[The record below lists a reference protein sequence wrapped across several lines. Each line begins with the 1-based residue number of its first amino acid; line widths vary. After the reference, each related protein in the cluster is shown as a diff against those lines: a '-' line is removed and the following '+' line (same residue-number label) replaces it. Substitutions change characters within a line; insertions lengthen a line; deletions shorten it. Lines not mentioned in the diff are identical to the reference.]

1 MPGYFFLQH
10 PAILEDRRRKLRPD
24 PPPSSV
30 NPLDIGKPKDPEDS
44 IPIPP
49 PKKIKNVVRKRDK
62 KIEVEVQEHPSDEP
76 PVITKKKTITIKKN
90 AKSIIKESTPE
101 DTDIRDITKRISTL
115 GKRSENNLQKDS
127 IVEKNVETTENTE

>member
-24 PPPSSV
+24 PPPSVV
-30 NPLDIGKPKDPEDS
+30 NPLDIGKPKDPEDL

-62 KIEVEVQEHPSDEP
+62 KIEIEIKEP
-76 PVITKKKTITIKKN
+76 PVDEPVVVTKRRTVTIKKN
-90 AKSIIKESTPE
+90 AKPLIKESADVDDPVV
-101 DTDIRDITKRISTL
+101 DITKRISTL
-115 GKRSENNLQKDS
+115 GKKPENNLRNS
-127 IVEKNVETTENTE
+127 IDNNDTPTQTSQ

>member
-24 PPPSSV
+24 PPPSVV
-30 NPLDIGKPKDPEDS
+30 NPLEIGKPKDPEDL

-62 KIEVEVQEHPSDEP
+62 KVEIEIKEPPADEP
-76 PVITKKKTITIKKN
+76 VVVTKKRTVTIKKN
-90 AKSIIKESTPE
+90 AKPIVETNVADDPIV
-101 DTDIRDITKRISTL
+101 DITKRISTL
-115 GKRSENNLQKDS
+115 GKKPENNLRNS
-127 IVEKNVETTENTE
+127 IDQNDTPSQTSQ

>member
-24 PPPSSV
+24 PPPNTI
-30 NPLDIGKPKDPEDS
+30 NPVDIGKPKNPEDL

-62 KIEVEVQEHPSDEP
+62 KIEVEVQEPPSDEP
-76 PVITKKKTITIKKN
+76 IKVTKKRTVTIKKN
-90 AKSIIKESTPE
+90 AKPIIKETVDDDSSVH
-101 DTDIRDITKRISTL
+101 DITKRISTL
-115 GKRSENNLQKDS
+115 GKKNLQKDS
-127 IVEKNVETTENTE
+127 IEKNDETPESSE

>member
-24 PPPSSV
+24 PPPSII
-30 NPLDIGKPKDPEDS
+30 NPVDIGKPKDPEDL

-62 KIEVEVQEHPSDEP
+62 KIEVEVQEPPSEEP
-76 PVITKKKTITIKKN
+76 LKVTKKKTVTIKKN
-90 AKSIIKESTPE
+90 AKPIIKESNDE
-101 DTDIRDITKRISTL
+101 DSVIHDITKRISTL
-115 GKRSENNLQKDS
+115 GKRTENNLQKDN
-127 IVEKNVETTENTE
+127 IDENDETPEGTE

>member
-24 PPPSSV
+24 PPPSVV
-30 NPLDIGKPKDPEDS
+30 NPLDIGKPKDPEDL

-62 KIEVEVQEHPSDEP
+62 KVEIEIKEPPTDEP
-76 PVITKKKTITIKKN
+76 VVVTKKRTVTIKKN
-90 AKSIIKESTPE
+90 AKPIVETNVADDPIV
-101 DTDIRDITKRISTL
+101 DITKRISTL
-115 GKRSENNLQKDS
+115 GKKPENNLRNSIDQNDS
-127 IVEKNVETTENTE
+127 PSQTSQ